1 MHNKNWKSRFPLGTA
16 VCTPGARELM
26 HRTGT
31 HPFELLLR
39 HQGGDWG
46 VLDAEDCAANDRAVR
61 FGGRIL
67 SAYELGENREKI
79 YLITEADRS
88 STAAILPSEY

>member
-1 MHNKNWKSRFPLGTA
+1 MSDKNWKPRFPLGRTVA
-16 VCTPGARELM
+16 TPGARELM

-46 VLDAEDCAANDRAVR
+46 VLDADDCAANERAVMR
-61 FGGRIL
+61 GGRIL
-67 SAYELGENREKI
+67 SAYELGENREKVWI
-79 YLITEADRS
+79 VTEGDRS